1 MMYSAAIK
9 AARTPSETM
18 TGTTTLRFTPDE
30 APLLSESK
38 ADRLV
43 ALCEE
48 ELTLELLL
56 KVKLSVLSVVSV
68 GRVGSREKVDEVVM
82 RAGGGVVGT
91 TSDVV
96 STGSAD
102 VVMMTRLGVVVG
114 RTLGKVESTVGEK
127 IND

>member
-1 MMYSAAIK
+1 
-9 AARTPSETM
+9 M

-48 ELTLELLL
+48 EEELTLELLL
-56 KVKLSVLSVVSV
+56 TVKLSVLSVVSV
-68 GRVGSREKVDEVVM
+68 GRVGSKEKVDEVVM
-82 RAGGGVVGT
+82 TAGGGVVGT